1 MTVLKRMLVSDLDG
15 TLLGDDA
22 ALAEFAAW
30 KMAHSDVL
38 LVYSSG
44 RLFRSVVQSVA
55 DSLLPEPDLI
65 ISGVG
70 TEIHDYETGYRW
82 DDWPTDLSRWNAALI
97 RDHLA
102 DRSDLELQPQEF
114 LSERKVSYFAH
125 EWTASQLRSL
135 KEVLLGINIRCRLV
149 YSSRRDLDILP
160 DSTGKGNA
168 AVFAAGRMGLSRNH
182 IIAAGD
188 SGNDLCMLTSAGR
201 SIIVGN
207 AHDDLMA
214 INDPH
219 IFRATRHYAAGVL
232 EGLHHWWPAG

>member
-1 MTVLKRMLVSDLDG
+1 MLVSDLDG
-15 TLLGDDA
+15 TLLGDNT

-30 KMAHSDVL
+30 RRTHADVL

-44 RLFRSVVQSVA
+44 RLFRSVVQSVS

-70 TEIHDYETGYRW
+70 TEIHDYRTGCRW
-82 DDWPTDLSRWNAALI
+82 HDWPTDLSRWNAALI
-97 RDHLA
+97 QDHLA
-102 DRSDLELQPQEF
+102 DRSDLELQPEEF

-125 EWTASQLRSL
+125 EWTSGQLHSL
-135 KEVLLGINIRCRLV
+135 HEDLLAINIHCRLV
-149 YSSRRDLDILP
+149 YSSRRDLDLLP
-160 DSTGKGNA
+160 DSAGKGNA
-168 AVFAAGRMGLSRNH
+168 AVFVAERMGLSRRH

-207 AHDDLMA
+207 AQDDLMA
-214 INDPH
+214 LNDPH
-219 IFRATRHYAAGVL
+219 IFRATHHYAAGVL
-232 EGLHHWWPAG
+232 EGLNHWWPAE